1 MVFDIINGMYTT
13 TINQNGLILLN
24 KAARE
29 ALGVKLGDRVTINF
43 SKNGAVVE
51 RELSDEDFFKKL
63 DAMKSAKTKQ
73 RIQEMAGRTAD
84 EMFEMAMK
92 KSMMKESNDN

>member
-43 SKNGAVVE
+43 SKKGAIVE
-51 RELSDEDFFKKL
+51 RELSDKDFFKKL
-63 DAMKSAKTKQ
+63 DAMKSEKTRENIQ
-73 RIQEMAGRTAD
+73 RMAGKSAD
-84 EMFEMAMK
+84 ELFEIAMK
-92 KSMMKESNDN
+92 RVGQNGN

>member
-1 MVFDIINGMYTT
+1 MYTT

-43 SKNGAVVE
+43 SKKGAIVE
-51 RELSDEDFFKKL
+51 RELSDKDFFKKL
-63 DAMKSAKTKQ
+63 DAMKSDKTQANIRK
-73 RIQEMAGRTAD
+73 MAGKSAD
-84 EMFEMAMK
+84 ELFEIAMK
-92 KSMMKESNDN
+92 KVGGNGD

>member
-1 MVFDIINGMYTT
+1 MYTT

-43 SKNGAVVE
+43 SKKSAVVE
-51 RELSDEDFFKKL
+51 REMSDEDFFAKL
-63 DAMKSAKTKQ
+63 DKIKSAETKKN
-73 RIQEMAGRTAD
+73 IQAMAGKSAD
-84 EMFEMAMK
+84 ELFEMAVK
-92 KSMMKESNDN
+92 KAGARDGD